1 MELITYR
8 KKRFFRGS
16 CRWNRNHNSV
26 RPERYTRHRQYL
38 LCVILFLGIVNI
50 WKAAEFT
57 CAGTLR
63 TPQIQNADSVE
74 KGIIRIE
81 WKADPLSTDFQI
93 RLIDIKSGS
102 YTTHSTYDSKG
113 NVETVIQG
121 SAVVP
126 GKTAR
131 VRIRT
136 VRMNSKREEYS
147 RWSKTIRVLVAAGKT
162 GAKGKTAAEQT
173 KIQKDSSGAGQK
185 KKQTIRLLTFP
196 DTVWGKKNKILH
208 LKAQAKG
215 KVTFTGNRPDV
226 AAVSADGTVTVHRYG
241 KVSIVMRAKETAVYK
256 KAVKKKTLVIRPARC
271 SLSVKKTGSG
281 AIRIHWKRDGLA
293 DGYEIQYSFSRTFS
307 GTSTRNGYTRSNRV
321 VNTSVSGLGTGKN
334 CYVRVRSYI
343 NWKGKR
349 LTGKWKTVQVSL

>member
-1 MELITYR
+1 M
-8 KKRFFRGS
+8 
-16 CRWNRNHNSV
+16 CRWNRQQNIIRS
-26 RPERYTRHRQYL
+26 ERNPRHRKYL
-38 LCVILFLGIVNI
+38 LCVILLLGILNI
-50 WKAAEFT
+50 WRAAECT

-63 TPQIQNADSVE
+63 TPQIQKADSVE
-74 KGIIRIE
+74 RGVVRIE

-126 GKTAR
+126 GKTAT

-136 VRMNSKREEYS
+136 VRINSKREEYS
-147 RWSKTIRVLVAAGKT
+147 GWSRTIRVPVAAGKA

-173 KIQKDSSGAGQK
+173 KTKKSSGTGQK
-185 KKQTIRLLTFP
+185 KKQTIRLLAFP
-196 DTVWGKKNKILH
+196 DAVMGKKNKILR

-215 KVTFTGNRPDV
+215 KVTFSGNRPDV
-226 AAVSADGTVTVHRYG
+226 AAVSADGTVTIHRYG
-241 KVSIVMRAKETAVYK
+241 KVSIVMQARETTVYQ

-271 SLSVKKTGSG
+271 HLSVKKTGSG
-281 AIRIHWKRDGLA
+281 AIRIHWKKDGLA

-307 GTSTRNGYTRSNRV
+307 ETSTRNGYTRSNRV
-321 VNTSVSGLGTGKN
+321 INTSVSGLGTGKN

-349 LTGKWKTVQVSL
+349 LTGKLKTVQVSL